1 MHEWAIAMSIVSSVE
16 KWSLER
22 NLDAK
27 KVFLS
32 IPSLSMLEVEILLEA
47 FNTIKKESK
56 ICNAELEVIVRD
68 QNFNCRSCGNVFTMK
83 DIKEQ
88 LDPILRDYGEENPL
102 HIVPSLITAF
112 AKCPKCSSNDFEV
125 DSSIRVEGIEV

>member
-1 MHEWAIAMSIVSSVE
+1 MHEWAIAMSIVGSVE

-22 NLDAK
+22 NLKVK
-27 KVFLS
+27 KVYLS

-56 ICNAELEVIVRD
+56 ISGAELEVIVRE
-68 QNFNCRSCGNVFTMK
+68 QNFKCRSCGNVFTMK
-83 DIKEQ
+83 DIKEE
-88 LDPILRDYGEENPL
+88 LESVIKDYGEENPL
-102 HIVPSLITAF
+102 HIAPSLITAF
-112 AKCPKCSSNDFEV
+112 AKCPKCGSNDFEV

>member
-1 MHEWAIAMSIVSSVE
+1 MHEWAIAMSVVSSVE

-22 NLDAK
+22 NSEVK
-27 KVFLS
+27 RVFLS
-32 IPSLSMLEVEILLEA
+32 IPSLSMLEVEVLLEA

-56 ICNAELEVIVRD
+56 VCNAELEVRMRD
-68 QNFNCRSCGNVFTMK
+68 QNFKCRSCGNVFTLN
-83 DIKEQ
+83 DIRDQ
-88 LDPILRDYGEENPL
+88 LDPVLRDYGEENPL

-112 AKCPKCSSNDFEV
+112 VKCPKCGSHDFEV